1 MELIPLNPRSPLLG
15 GNTDSF
21 YRSVGPKMK
30 SLYLVDVQDNAFEQ
44 NKKIFQLRFI
54 FICNETKIKL

>member
-1 MELIPLNPRSPLLG
+1 MELIPLTPRFSLLG

-30 SLYLVDVQDNAFEQ
+30 SLYLVGMQDNAFEP

-54 FICNETKIKL
+54 FI